1 MGKAAGP
8 LFLGFQI
15 RLDIAVTA
23 FYMDVLL
30 QGALFRL
37 FEALILVQMALGCF
51 LTAAD
56 FRFTGYAVQGVNVA
70 LLFGFA
76 AAKTD
81 AKAVAG
87 IRMGMTGIFLLLAD
101 VDLIRSVTAILM
113 DMNAADKTFFQ
124 AVAAFGVGMT
134 LRFFLGADQIRSK
147 TGILMDVL
155 IGLILTDL
163 NLLIAGRFV
172 TVARLLRFRTDQAA
186 AKVTVDMVLGSIQ
199 RTGKLPGKAR
209 FRVAVTFPL
218 FLLADQ
224 FLQNAGLRMGMGL
237 CFQNFADQNARGAV
251 ISVNV
256 LVITA
261 ERITGHGNACE
272 LQAPEHAQHNK
283 QRKNQQGL
291 LNPFLHFIV
300 SEKPS

>member
-1 MGKAAGP
+1 
-8 LFLGFQI
+8 
-15 RLDIAVTA
+15 
-23 FYMDVLL
+23 
-30 QGALFRL
+30 
-37 FEALILVQMALGCF
+37 
-51 LTAAD
+51 
-56 FRFTGYAVQGVNVA
+56 
-70 LLFGFA
+70 
-76 AAKTD
+76 
-81 AKAVAG
+81 
-87 IRMGMTGIFLLLAD
+87 
-101 VDLIRSVTAILM
+101 M

-124 AVAAFGVGMT
+124 AVAAFGVDMT

-172 TVARLLRFRTDQAA
+172 TVARLLCFRTDQAA